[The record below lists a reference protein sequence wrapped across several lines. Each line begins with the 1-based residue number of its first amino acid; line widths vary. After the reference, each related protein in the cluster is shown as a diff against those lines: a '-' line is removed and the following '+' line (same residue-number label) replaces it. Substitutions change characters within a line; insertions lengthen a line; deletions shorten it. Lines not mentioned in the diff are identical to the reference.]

1 MTTRRRRQPAANDDP
16 QLPGAKDWRD
26 RVHRLKQELD
36 ANGGRRRQTLERADA
51 AKAEE
56 RQALTAQAETL
67 QIAQLLGYLNDA
79 VLNGEGVIET
89 RFYWDEEFGLDDDW
103 EYDDDED
110 EEEED
115 DDDDWDEEEDGD
127 EDDEEFVEVAVLS
140 TALSWKAAAQVRVEV
155 ELLRQEDNFVL
166 RIGDAENRATPRN
179 AQAGIFNA
187 FKEALALEDD
197 DE

>member
-1 MTTRRRRQPAANDDP
+1 MTTRRRPSAANDDA
-16 QLPGAKDWRD
+16 QLPGTKDWRD
-26 RVHRLKQELD
+26 RVQKLKQELD

-67 QIAQLLGYLNDA
+67 QIAALLGYLNA
-79 VLNGEGVIET
+79 TVLNGEGVIET
-89 RFYWDEEFGLDDDW
+89 RFYWDADFGLDDDW
-103 EYDDDED
+103 EYDDDD
-110 EEEED
+110 G
-115 DDDDWDEEEDGD
+115 DDDDWDDDGDEDEDDDGD

-166 RIGDAENRATPRN
+166 RIGDAENRTTPRN